1 MSHATASIEIE
12 APIKKVFEVI
22 SDFESYPDFLN
33 ETREVVVEKKSGKG
47 ARVTFTINLIKKI
60 RYTLDI
66 KLNPPS
72 GLSWTLVEG
81 DLMKAN
87 NGGWKLS
94 EVKKGITQAV
104 YEIDMDLGS
113 MVPKAISNKLIGTNL
128 PTMMKQFKER
138 AEELA

>member
-12 APIKKVFEVI
+12 APVKQVFEVI
-22 SDFESYPDFLN
+22 SDFEAYPEFLP
-33 ETREVVVEKKSGKG
+33 ETRRVVVEKKSGKS

-60 RYTLDI
+60 TYTLDI

-72 GLSWTLVEG
+72 GLSWSLVEG

-87 NGGWKLS
+87 NGHWKLQ
-94 EVKKGITQAV
+94 EVKKGVTKAV
-104 YEIDMDLGS
+104 YEIDMDLGA

-138 AEELA
+138 VEEMA